1 MPEIPAHARVV
12 VIGGGVVG
20 CSVLYHLAKKG
31 WRDCVL
37 LERRE
42 LSCGSSWHA
51 AGQFHI
57 INSNAN
63 LSSLQLH
70 TLKFYPQL
78 QEESGQDIGLHRTGG
93 MYLASTKERLNYLK
107 QERAKNRQTN
117 PDMEFIDLSEAKRL
131 HPLIDPAH
139 FLGALYDPL
148 DGHIDPASVV
158 QAYAKAARKAGAAV
172 FQQTMV
178 NGITPRGDG
187 WRVHTGKGDI
197 DADIVVNAGGLW
209 AREVG
214 EMVGIKLPLMA
225 MEHHY
230 LITEKLEE
238 VARLGHELPSIVDFD
253 GNAYGR
259 QEGMGMLLGTYE
271 EGGQP
276 WSEHGTPWDFGH
288 ELLPDKLERIA
299 DRLSVA
305 YQHFPKLAEA
315 GIKKVVNGPFTFAPD
330 GNALIGPV
338 PGLRNFWS
346 ACAVMAGY
354 AQGAGIGKVFA
365 DWMVEGEPGMD
376 VFAMDVARFGEFASR
391 RYTTRKVIE
400 NFGRRFMISYPN
412 EELPAMRPWR
422 TTALYEHFSAR
433 GAVFGAAFGLEH
445 ALWFAPSRADA
456 MEEPTF
462 RRSNAFPHVGEEV
475 RAVREGVGLIE
486 IANFAKYEVSGDGA
500 AAYLDVLLAGRLPP
514 PGRMRLTPMLS
525 RRGRL
530 LGDLSVANIAHDDNN
545 DGARFLII
553 GSGAAQMAHMRHFWA
568 HLPADGSVRV
578 ENRTTSLHGIAITGP
593 KSRAVLA
600 LLVGGEE
607 VSATAF
613 RFMSVRQMEVG
624 GIPAVVARVSFTGDL
639 GYEIYCHPEYQ
650 LALFHALMRAG
661 KAFGI
666 RPFGARALMSMRL
679 EKNFGAWTMDFREDF
694 TPLESGLSPFVA
706 YDKEADFIGKQ
717 AAVAETVAE
726 NSTRRRL
733 RMLAVDATDADV
745 NGDEPVFKNGGYV
758 GFVTSG
764 GYGHY
769 VGKSFALAYLN
780 EINDNADGDYAV
792 EILGERRRARLQP
805 HPAYDPSGKKMRE

>member
-1 MPEIPAHARVV
+1 MPELPKHARVV
-12 VIGGGVVG
+12 VVGGGVVG

-93 MYLASTKERLNYLK
+93 MYLASTEERLNYLK
-107 QERAKNRQTN
+107 QERAKNRQAN
-117 PDMEFIDLSEAKRL
+117 PDMEFISLEEAKRL
-131 HPLIDPAH
+131 HPLIDAKH

-158 QAYAKAARKAGAAV
+158 QAYAKAAKKNGAAV

-178 NGITPRGDG
+178 TSIAPHGDG
-187 WRVHTGKGDI
+187 WRVGTDRGDI

-214 EMVGIKLPLMA
+214 EMVGIKLPLVA

-230 LITEKLEE
+230 LITERLAE
-238 VARLGHELPSIVDFD
+238 VAALGRELPSVVDFD

-259 QEGMGMLLGTYE
+259 QEGEGMLLGTYE

-276 WSEHGTPWDFGH
+276 WAENGTPWDFGH
-288 ELLPDKLERIA
+288 ELLPNKLERIA
-299 DRLSVA
+299 ARLEVA
-305 YQHFPKLAEA
+305 FQHFPKLETA

-330 GNALIGPV
+330 GNALVGPV

-354 AQGAGIGKVFA
+354 AQGAGIGRVFA

-376 VFAMDVARFGEFASR
+376 VFAMDIARFGTFASH
-391 RYTTRKVIE
+391 RYTVNKVVE

-422 TTALYEHFSAR
+422 TTAIYECLAAR

-445 ALWFAPSRADA
+445 ALWFAPDREQAV
-456 MEEPTF
+456 EEPTF

-486 IANFAKYEVSGDGA
+486 IANFAKYEISGDGA
-500 AAYLDVLLAGRLPP
+500 AAYLDTLLAGQLPTA
-514 PGRMRLTPMLS
+514 GRMRLSPMLS
-525 RRGRL
+525 SGGRL
-530 LGDLSVANIAHDDNN
+530 LGDLSVARLDDE
-545 DGARFLII
+545 RFFIV
-553 GSGAAQMAHMRHFWA
+553 GSGAAQMAHLRRFW
-568 HLPADGSVRV
+568 HYLPAKGDIFVKNKS
-578 ENRTTSLHGIAITGP
+578 NALHGIAVAGP
-593 KSRAVLA
+593 RSREVLA
-600 LLVGGEE
+600 RLCKDAAAL
-607 VSATAF
+607 
-613 RFMSVRQMEVG
+613 RFMDVRETEVAG
-624 GIPAVVARVSFTGDL
+624 VPAVVARVSFTGDL
-639 GYEIYCHPEYQ
+639 GYEIYCHAEYQ
-650 LALFHALMRAG
+650 LALYEALMQAG
-661 KAFGI
+661 ADFGV

-679 EKNFGAWTMDFREDF
+679 EKNFGAWTLDYREDF
-694 TPLESGLSPFVA
+694 TPLESGLSRFVA
-706 YDKEADFIGKQ
+706 YDKAADFIGRA
-717 AAVAETVAE
+717 AAVAEREA
-726 NSTRRRL
+726 NAPNRRL
-733 RMLAVDATDADV
+733 QMLVVDAAEADC
-745 NGDEPVFKNGGYV
+745 NGDEPVFKGDDIV

-769 VGKSFALAYLN
+769 VGKSLALAYLKTD
-780 EINDNADGDYAV
+780 IAGGDDLSV
-792 EILGERRRARLQP
+792 EILGDRRAATLQP
-805 HPAYDPSGKKMRE
+805 QPAYDPDGAKMRI